1 VLLLTVLL
9 VLAQEGGRSNEPL
22 LRDVFVKE
30 FKDKDPIR
38 RLEAV
43 RRLSSQSEEK
53 TILLLGDAL
62 RDPEVLV
69 RKAVVDTIAS
79 CTDRTGAGIKPLCG
93 SLLNR
98 KEDKT
103 VRIACA
109 QALRTAQIKAEAID
123 ALIQAITSIGDLEK
137 DIQAF
142 VSECTRTLGWLS
154 GQDFGGSKETPE
166 KWKKWWADNKARITK
181 EDQDLLGVP
190 RKPPPGKGK

>member
-1 VLLLTVLL
+1 VLLLSVLL
-9 VLAQEGGRSNEPL
+9 ILAQDAGRSNEPL

-53 TILLLGDAL
+53 TILLLADAL
-62 RDPEVLV
+62 RDPDPVV
-69 RKAVVDTIAS
+69 RKAVVETMAS
-79 CTDRTGAGIKPLCG
+79 CTDRTGAGIKPLCAV
-93 SLLNR
+93 LLNK
-98 KEDKT
+98 KEDKG

-109 QALRTAQIKAEAID
+109 KALSSVQIKADAID
-123 ALIQAITSIGDLEK
+123 GLVQAITSIGDLEK

-142 VSECTRTLGWLS
+142 VSECTRTLSWLT
-154 GQDFGGSKETPE
+154 GQDFGGGKETPE

-181 EDQDLLGVP
+181 EDQERLGGP
-190 RKPPPGKGK
+190 RKPAAPKGR

>member
-1 VLLLTVLL
+1 HVVLLLTVLL

-62 RDPEVLV
+62 RDPEIMV

-93 SLLNR
+93 SLLNK

-103 VRIACA
+103 V
-109 QALRTAQIKAEAID
+109 
-123 ALIQAITSIGDLEK
+123 
-137 DIQAF
+137 
-142 VSECTRTLGWLS
+142 
-154 GQDFGGSKETPE
+154 
-166 KWKKWWADNKARITK
+166 
-181 EDQDLLGVP
+181 
-190 RKPPPGKGK
+190 